1 MYTQFIILRSGAIV
15 VRRVGMDKPE
25 PWSEAEQQML
35 RTLYSDRTLPISEIA
50 AKLGRSSEAIGKQA

>member
-1 MYTQFIILRSGAIV
+1 
-15 VRRVGMDKPE
+15 MDKPE
-25 PWSEAEQQML
+25 PWSEAEQQRL